1 MPIPSPFHERTA
13 GLCTSFRW
21 RDWSGY
27 AAVVS
32 YDTTHDREYFAFR
45 ESAGLLDVSPLFKY
59 EVYGPDAARL
69 LSRMMVRDVSKLKVG
84 RVGYSCWCD
93 DYGKVIDDG
102 TVTRLEEDYYRV
114 TAADPTL
121 HWLQSVGRGMRVTLE
136 DSTARLAALAVQG
149 PRSREV
155 LRAASDAD
163 VDALKFFG
171 ATRARLDGLDVWLT
185 RTGYTGDLGYEVWV
199 ERDGALRLWDALI
212 DAGRPHGITPA
223 GLDALDV
230 SRIEAGFILLGI
242 DYFSAPKV
250 VLEARKSSPYEI
262 GLGWL
267 VDFDRP
273 HLPGFV
279 GREALLAEKKKG
291 SAWALV
297 GLEVSWEALET
308 LYESFSLPP
317 NLPATARRDGLP
329 VYDDEGRQVGKVT
342 SHTWSPILKKYVALA
357 SVLAPHSK
365 QGTVLQME
373 HTVEYERRKVPAT
386 VVKTPFFDPER
397 KRKP

>member
-13 GLCTSFRW
+13 PLCRSYAW
-21 RDWSGY
+21 KDWAGFC
-27 AAVVS
+27 AVES
-32 YDTTHDREYFAFR
+32 YDTSHEREYFAFR
-45 ESAGLLDVSPLFKY
+45 ETAGLLDVSPLFKY
-59 EVYGPDAARL
+59 EVYGPDAAAL

-93 DYGKVIDDG
+93 DHGKVIDDG
-102 TVTRLEEDYYRV
+102 TITRLDEDYYRV

-121 HWLQSVGRGMRVTLE
+121 HWLQTVGRGMRVTLE
-136 DSTARLAALAVQG
+136 DSTARLAAVALQG

-163 VDALKFFG
+163 MDGLKFFG
-171 ATRARLDGLDVWLT
+171 ATRAKLDGLDVWIT

-199 ERDGALRLWDALI
+199 EKEHAPRLWDALM
-212 DAGRPHGITPA
+212 DAGRPHGITAA

-230 SRIEAGFILLGI
+230 SRIEAGFILLGV
-242 DYFSAPKV
+242 DYFSAPKT
-250 VLEARKSSPYEI
+250 VLEARKSTPSEI

-267 VDFDRP
+267 VDFERSRFP
-273 HLPGFV
+273 NFV
-279 GREALLAEKKKG
+279 GRPALEAEKKRG

-297 GLEVSWEALET
+297 GLEVAWEALEA

-317 NLPATARRDGLP
+317 NLPGTARRDGLP
-329 VYDDEGRQVGKVT
+329 VYDEDGRQVGQVT
-342 SHTWSPILKKYVALA
+342 SHTWSPILKKYIALT
-357 SVLAPHSK
+357 SVHAEHAAP
-365 QGTVLQME
+365 GTVLQME
-373 HTVEYERRKVPAT
+373 HTVEYERRKVPAK

>member
-1 MPIPSPFHERTA
+1 MPVPSPFHERTA
-13 GLCTSFRW
+13 ALCTSYRW
-21 RDWSGY
+21 KDWSGY
-27 AAVVS
+27 AAVCS

-59 EVYGPDAARL
+59 EVYGPDAAAL

-102 TVTRLEEDYYRV
+102 TVTRLDEDYYRV

-121 HWLQSVGRGMRVTLE
+121 HWLQAVGRGMRVTLE
-136 DSTARLAALAVQG
+136 DSSARLAALALQG
-149 PRSREV
+149 PRSREI

-163 VDALKFFG
+163 VDGLKFFG
-171 ATRARLDGLDVWLT
+171 ATRARLDGLEVWIT

-199 ERDGALRLWDALI
+199 ERAHAVRLWDALM
-212 DAGRPHGITPA
+212 DAGRAHGITPA

-250 VLEARKSSPYEI
+250 VLEARKSTPAEI

-267 VDFDRP
+267 VDFERP
-273 HLPGFV
+273 RFPLFV
-279 GREALLAEKKKG
+279 GRDALLAEKQKG

-297 GLEVSWEALET
+297 GLEVSWEALEK

-329 VYDDEGRQVGKVT
+329 VYDDEGEQVGKVT
-342 SHTWSPILKKYVALA
+342 SHTWSPILKKYIALT
-357 SVLAPHSK
+357 SVHAEHARP
-365 QGTVLQME
+365 GTVLQME
-373 HTVEYERRKVPAT
+373 HTVEFERRKVPAT